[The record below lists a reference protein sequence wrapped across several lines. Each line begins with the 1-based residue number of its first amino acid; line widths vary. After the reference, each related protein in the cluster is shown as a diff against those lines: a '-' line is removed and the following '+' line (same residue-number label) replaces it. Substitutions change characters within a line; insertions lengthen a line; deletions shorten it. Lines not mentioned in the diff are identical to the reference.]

1 MASERR
7 TTIHDGRRDVPI
19 KEHPLDDFVSLE
31 NENEEINERN
41 RAFQKAVA
49 DKLEDTHRAAQ
60 RANGGPTPA
69 PPGCVGFIGGVG
81 SGKTIIANSLC
92 ITMYA
97 AGRDV
102 YWTTAAGLAYG
113 IPFNLKEDPRALT
126 RFGNRIENAVI
137 LVDELQSYINPYR
150 AMSKANVEFLNS
162 MAGIR
167 KQGCMLVYTTQL
179 QANIPKTVRR
189 STTQAHWPYLKLGAS
204 RTIEGETRTTP
215 NQSGQWDHGKYALRS
230 LFGPNC
236 LTALEEED
244 AMQTHFGIGAA
255 KPTKSESE
263 VDYATLITS
272 GMLYNTLAKIDII
285 GDFS

>member
-7 TTIHDGRRDVPI
+7 YTINDGRRDVPI
-19 KEHPLDDFVSLE
+19 NEHPLDDFVSLE
-31 NENEEINERN
+31 NEDEAVNKRN
-41 RAFQKAVA
+41 LAFHKAVA
-49 DKLEDTHRAAQ
+49 DQLEDTHRKAQ
-60 RANGGPTPA
+60 AHNGGPTPA

-81 SGKTIIANSLC
+81 SGKTIIANSVC
-92 ITMYA
+92 VTMYA
-97 AGRDV
+97 AGHDV
-102 YWTTAAGLAYG
+102 FWTKAAGLAYG
-113 IPFNLKEDPRALT
+113 TPFDLKNDPKALT
-126 RFGNRIENAVI
+126 SFGNRIENAVI

-150 AMSKANVEFLNS
+150 AMAKANVEFLNS

-167 KQGCMLVYTTQL
+167 KQGCLVIFTTQL

-189 STTQAHWPYLKLGAS
+189 STTQAHWPYLKLGIS
-204 RTIEGETRTTP
+204 RTVEGESRTTP
-215 NQSGQWDHGKYALRS
+215 AQTGQWDHGKYALRS

-255 KPTKSESE
+255 KPAKQETTL
-263 VDYATLITS
+263 DYATLITS

-285 GDFS
+285 GDYN